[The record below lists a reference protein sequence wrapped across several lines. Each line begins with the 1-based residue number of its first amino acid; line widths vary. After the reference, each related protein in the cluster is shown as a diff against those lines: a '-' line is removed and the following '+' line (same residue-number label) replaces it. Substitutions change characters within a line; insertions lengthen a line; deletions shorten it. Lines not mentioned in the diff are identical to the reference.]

1 MQIRYFVLPFL
12 LFVLLGLL
20 FFSIVSEDM
29 QKEIDYYKKRDA
41 LRDQQTLELRFKLK
55 QSNEFRDSVVRDN
68 SRLNLANEDLLRK
81 YTLKD
86 EELKRIKGSYDK
98 KNAAELQNEMT
109 RRAQ

>member
-1 MQIRYFVLPFL
+1 MQIRYFVIPFA
-12 LFVLLGLL
+12 LFALMGILIL
-20 FFSIVSEDM
+20 SIASEDM
-29 QKEIDYYKKRDA
+29 RQEADYYKKRQRMYEKTVLD
-41 LRDQQTLELRFKLK
+41 LRFKLWK
-55 QSNEFRDSVVRDN
+55 SNEFRDSVVRDN